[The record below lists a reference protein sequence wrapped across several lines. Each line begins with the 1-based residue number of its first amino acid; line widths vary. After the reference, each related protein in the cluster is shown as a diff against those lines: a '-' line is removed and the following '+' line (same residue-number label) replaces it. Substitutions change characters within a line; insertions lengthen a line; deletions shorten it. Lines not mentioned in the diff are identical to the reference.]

1 MNSPNTASTTN
12 TPVHAL
18 GDGDV
23 KAAAA
28 TIETLRSA
36 LRTTVIGQDAA
47 IDDVL
52 TALFAEG
59 HVLLEG
65 VPGVAKTLLARAVA
79 AATGLQFAR
88 VQFTP
93 DLMPADLAGTR
104 VFSPETRTWEV
115 HKGPIFCEVL
125 LADEIN
131 RTPPKTQAALLEA
144 MEERQVTLDG
154 TRHTLGAAFFVIA
167 TQNPLEFEGTYPL
180 PEAQTDRFLVKV
192 VVGYPSADA
201 ELALLAGGA
210 RHQQTL
216 PAAVVD
222 RHALR
227 TLQQQTQAVRV
238 DDSIRRYVLALLQGT
253 RSSTALRLGASP
265 RAGLMLVRAAQAR
278 ALMLGRAYVLPDDVK
293 AITIPVLRHR
303 LSLSTDAELDGL
315 DVVRVLQGL
324 LDRTAVLPTASPA
337 AAGSPTTAR
346 A

>member
-1 MNSPNTASTTN
+1 MNSP
-12 TPVHAL
+12 PAL
-18 GDGDV
+18 HDDDV
-23 KAAAA
+23 KTAAA
-28 TIETLRSA
+28 TIDKLRAA
-36 LRTTVIGQDAA
+36 LRATVIGQDTV

-154 TRHTLGAAFFVIA
+154 TRHALGAEFFVIA

-192 VVGYPSADA
+192 VVGYPSAEA

-210 RHQQTL
+210 RHRQAL

-222 RHALR
+222 RAALK
-227 TLQQQTQAVRV
+227 TLQAQTQAVRV
-238 DDSIRRYVLALLQGT
+238 DESIRRYVLALLQGT
-253 RSSTALRLGASP
+253 RSSTSLRLGASP
-265 RAGLMLVRAAQAR
+265 RAGLMVVRAAQAR
-278 ALMLGRAYVLPDDVK
+278 ALMQGRAYVLPDDVK
-293 AITIPVLRHR
+293 AVTVPVLRHR

-324 LDRTAVLPTASPA
+324 LERTAVLPASPA
-337 AAGSPTTAR
+337 QG
-346 A
+346 